1 LAACSTAKVP
11 VDETFRGSSTSMA
24 VKGLNG
30 WMVNQKLSF
39 GIYETSAVKRGW
51 DFTSSFRYPRINLR
65 PDEALLRVLDIDIS
79 NNKLKQK
86 NRFQYTIEDGRQWM
100 EVYATEKFS
109 EKQLVYK
116 SNNPYIG
123 NASKT
128 RKYEYAF
135 TAAIVPQTAAYK
147 TPWSLVLVNS
157 YDVSRDTAK
166 KIFDRPYVEEEGYV
180 TDGNETIAIRP
191 LRIEKVTGKNGK
203 EIKVAGGSL
212 LGGYELSSN
221 NQAQAVID
229 ILNNNISIAN
239 DISDARKLLL
249 SAIASSI
256 MLKRMQDVEKDRDAL
271 EN

>member
-1 LAACSTAKVP
+1 
-11 VDETFRGSSTSMA
+11 MA

-79 NNKLKQK
+79 NNSLKQR
-86 NRFQYTIEDGRQWM
+86 NRFQYTIEDGKQWM

-116 SNNPYIG
+116 SNNPWIG

-128 RKYEYAF
+128 KKYEYAF
-135 TAAIVPQTAAYK
+135 TAAIIPQTAAYK

-221 NQAQAVID
+221 NQAQVVID
-229 ILNNNISIAN
+229 ILNNNISISN